1 MRHVYRSSVALLAW
15 ISIMLLA
22 AHCSTGRVFIQEVD
36 DSAITTQIVSLLIQD
51 TQINHLNIKV
61 ITDEGEVFL
70 IGNVPDRNTRIRAE
84 EHARSIENVWSVIN
98 YLRVGPENQNNPE
111 SDLAIKAGLV
121 KELSL
126 LGEVPFVIIAIHV
139 HNAEVYL
146 IGRVNSEKDR
156 QALMNTAYSQEGIRD
171 VHEHLKLGSRL
182 Q

>member
-1 MRHVYRSSVALLAW
+1 MGPVFRPTATLLLFLSALCFAT
-15 ISIMLLA
+15 
-22 AHCSTGRVFIQEVD
+22 HCNTGRVFIQEVD

-70 IGNVPDRNTRIRAE
+70 IGNVPDRITRIRAE
-84 EHARSIENVWSVIN
+84 EHARSIDNVWSVIN
-98 YLRVGPENQNNPE
+98 YLQVGPENENNPE
-111 SDLAIKAGLV
+111 SDLAIKTNLL

-146 IGRVNSEKDR
+146 IGRVDSEKDR
-156 QALMNTAYSQEGIRD
+156 QSLLNTVYSQEGIRD

-182 Q
+182 R